1 LWPESW
7 QDILGAQKS
16 KEVGAMKKW
25 IVGIAAVLLLS
36 FAATMQAGQQSS
48 SSPVA
53 DGLRGLVAR
62 NATNMVGAAEE
73 MPADKFSYHPTPQQ
87 WTFAHLMNHATGA
100 NYGMCSAIAGVPMPK
115 TEKLQDTDPKDK
127 IVSALKASFQFC
139 QDSLKNLTDANLS
152 EEIPFFGGRKVTR
165 GGMIIIMAD
174 DYGDHY
180 SQASGYL
187 RLNGLLPPS
196 AQHGRR
202 M

>member
-1 LWPESW
+1 
-7 QDILGAQKS
+7 
-16 KEVGAMKKW
+16 MKKV
-25 IVGIAAVLLLS
+25 IVAAAAMLLLGLTG
-36 FAATMQAGQQSS
+36 AARAQQSG

-53 DGLRGLVAR
+53 DALRGLVAR

-87 WTFAHLMNHATGA
+87 WTFAHLMNHAVGA
-100 NYGMCSAIAGVPMPK
+100 NYGMCSAIAAVPMPQ
-115 TEKLQDTDPKDK
+115 TEKLADTDPKDK

-139 QDSLKNLTDANLS
+139 QDSLKNVTDANLS

-165 GGMIIIMAD
+165 GAMMIIMAD

-196 AQHGRR
+196 AHRP

>member
-1 LWPESW
+1 MRKLM
-7 QDILGAQKS
+7 LGT
-16 KEVGAMKKW
+16 
-25 IVGIAAVLLLS
+25 AAVVLLGLAG
-36 FAATMQAGQQSS
+36 AAGAQQSS

-73 MPADKFSYHPTPQQ
+73 MPADKYSYHPTPQQ
-87 WTFAHLMNHATGA
+87 WTFAHLMNHAVGA

-115 TEKLQDTDPKDK
+115 TERLTDTDSKDK

-139 QDSLKNLTDANLS
+139 QDSLKNVTDANLS

-165 GGMIIIMAD
+165 GGMMIIMAD

-180 SQASGYL
+180 SQASVYL

-196 AQHGRR
+196 ARR
-202 M
+202 PMR